1 MIFPVR
7 CYSCKKLIATKYETY
22 KKDVAELKKKN
33 NLPIED
39 TVINVMTTDIK
50 KTVEGRVL
58 DDLGI
63 TRLCCRKIFLGH
75 IDYD

>member
-7 CYSCKKLIATKYETY
+7 CYSCKKLISTKYETY
-22 KKDVAELKKKN
+22 KKNVSELKKKN

-39 TVINVMTTDIK
+39 TVINVMSTDIK
-50 KTVEGRVL
+50 KTIEGRVL

-75 IDYD
+75 IDYN